1 MFAASTPADLVTFD
15 ADVQAKQDA
24 DGVPK
29 DQQRQSLDFNAII
42 IKCVVQLEMI
52 QAVENIVLQE
62 TAHTVRERASDH
74 DIAADDQQGMYEY
87 LDNSQMKALLDCLRE
102 SHDFAKAFN
111 ANHRLRTALWKAGE
125 LVQAK
130 QGHASLSSRAGCCLL
145 ALAIGGCADPPLTI
159 TSPGMACTF
168 CRVHEAAAQPAEAGD

>member
-74 DIAADDQQGMYEY
+74 DLAADDQQGMYEY
-87 LDNSQMKALLDCLRE
+87 LDNAQMKALLDCLRE

-125 LVQAK
+125 SRLMQAREGK
-130 QGHASLSSRAGCCLL
+130 GMLCLSSRLGRAVACWHWLL
-145 ALAIGGCADPPLTI
+145 SGALTLP
-159 TSPGMACTF
+159 
-168 CRVHEAAAQPAEAGD
+168 